1 MLRPIGMTGRR
12 AGSLVLVLVALLAAT
27 TGCTGSNDPA
37 PSPPDSRHTPP
48 ATSSPADRPAWSMDD
63 VRIDRIPADP
73 PMVDSA
79 LPASFPPDDAVL
91 PDLLEGPP
99 GRARLAYHPRET
111 FDDRDGWSDERVF
124 FFGVD
129 GTWRSLE
136 LVDLGLPESDHP
148 GVDTYGAG
156 ELSPDG
162 TRWAAK
168 TNAGVVVVNLGTGL
182 ARMIELPGRATN
194 YLDWRP
200 DGRRLDVARFGGR
213 PRYRT
218 WTVDPASGRT
228 KRAPYSLPL
237 DGYAV
242 DGAVVTYEKR
252 GIDVVRTAH
261 RGRRT
266 VSGIVPIPWQLVRLG
281 GLVGE
286 TRTMVGLRRN
296 VAVVD
301 TASSRPLARVR
312 LGYSGGFGFPRGWLD
327 EDTLYFYSADV
338 GLLTWDVETGDF
350 RLLTSVR
357 PAARKDSYW
366 TTSVAEQLVFD

>member
-1 MLRPIGMTGRR
+1 MRARR
-12 AGSLVLVLVALLAAT
+12 TLVAGLAVLSLA
-27 TGCTGSNDPA
+27 GCDGNPA
-37 PSPPDSRHTPP
+37 PEPAPPPSPPTASTPVDAP
-48 ATSSPADRPAWSMDD
+48 WSASGARLDRLPEAFRR
-63 VRIDRIPADP
+63 VR
-73 PMVDSA
+73 SA
-79 LPASFPPDDAVL
+79 LPASYPPDDAVL
-91 PDLLEGPP
+91 PDLLTDPP

-168 TNAGVVVVNLGTGL
+168 TNAGVVVVDLSTGL
-182 ARMIELPGRATN
+182 ARVVELPGRATS

-200 DGRRLDVARFGGR
+200 DGRRLDVARYGGR

-218 WTVDPASGRT
+218 WTVDPVSGRAT
-228 KRAPYSLPL
+228 QASYSLPL

-242 DGAVVTYEKR
+242 DGAVVTYDKR
-252 GIDVVRTAH
+252 GTDVVRTVH
-261 RGRRT
+261 RGRQS
-266 VSGIVPIPWQLVRLG
+266 VSSVVPIPWELVRLG
-281 GLVGE
+281 GLVGG
-286 TRTMVGLRRN
+286 TRTLVGLRRS
-296 VAVVD
+296 VIVVD
-301 TASSRPLARVR
+301 TASSQPLARVR

-327 EDTLYFYSADV
+327 DDTLYFYSAAV

-357 PAARKDSYW
+357 PADREDSWW
-366 TTSVAEQLVFD
+366 TTAVAEQLVFD